1 MAAQKGQPST
11 NPKGRPKGIPNKSTI
26 AAREAIAK
34 FVDGNA
40 RRLQVWLDEI
50 ATGVTANG
58 TSLKD
63 GPNPEKAFGLFQSV
77 IEYHVPKLARTEQ
90 TISGPDGQPI
100 QYQANIV
107 FK

>member
-1 MAAQKGQPST
+1 MA
-11 NPKGRPKGIPNKSTI
+11 RPKGSPNKAT
-26 AAREAIAK
+26 ADARAAIAK

-40 RRLQVWLDEI
+40 HRLQVWLDEI
-50 ATGVTANG
+50 ATGVTADG
-58 TSLKD
+58 TPLRD

-77 IEYHVPKLARTEQ
+77 IEYHVPKLVRTEQ